1 MMFVNSLDGISTDEK
16 YFIIIFEVKLVNRL
30 DLRLSIRSILDQK
43 MKKGITDKII
53 INYLVDIL
61 LSYQ

>member
-1 MMFVNSLDGISTDEK
+1 MMFVNSLGSISTNEK
-16 YFIIIFEVKLVNRL
+16 HFNIIFDVKLENRL
-30 DLRLSIRSILDQK
+30 NLRLSIRSILDQK
-43 MKKGITDKII
+43 MKKDITDKII